1 MKPSQRRLM
10 DCRQMRASR
19 LFRKGLIRSRGRR
32 RPLGRRN
39 ARFRSFRMAA
49 YSSAIEPQFSNCVY
63 SSRGVTMPIKVVKV
77 TQAMYIAE
85 ATPPHSNAP
94 WSTSQ
99 PMRFHELCEQL
110 LNRGG
115 HQTDVADAVDSA
127 DREWEEKMI
136 EERRNR

>member
-1 MKPSQRRLM
+1 
-10 DCRQMRASR
+10 
-19 LFRKGLIRSRGRR
+19 
-32 RPLGRRN
+32 
-39 ARFRSFRMAA
+39 
-49 YSSAIEPQFSNCVY
+49 
-63 SSRGVTMPIKVVKV
+63 MPIKVVKV

-85 ATPPHSNAP
+85 ATPPHLNAP

-99 PMRFHELCEQL
+99 PIRFHELCEQL

-136 EERRNR
+136 EETDANADGKLGSERRRYYRLTSLGRRLVRSEAERLAELLQVVRAKKRLGGEHV